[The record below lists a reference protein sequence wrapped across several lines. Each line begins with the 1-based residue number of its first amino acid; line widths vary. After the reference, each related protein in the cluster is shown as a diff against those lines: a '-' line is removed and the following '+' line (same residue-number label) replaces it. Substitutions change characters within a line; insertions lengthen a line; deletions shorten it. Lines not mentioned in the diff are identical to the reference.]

1 MNRYIQD
8 PGYWA
13 NRELNT
19 QEKMIEVL
27 AQRLDSISNHLQV
40 MEILLGILVG
50 TVVCF
55 YCFYFLKGGKK

>member
-19 QEKMIEVL
+19 QERMTEVL
-27 AQRLDSISNHLQV
+27 AQRLDNIGFQLMCIEV
-40 MEILLGILVG
+40 TLAVLL
-50 TVVCF
+50 VCLIF
-55 YCFYFLKGGKK
+55 VIGVKKQ